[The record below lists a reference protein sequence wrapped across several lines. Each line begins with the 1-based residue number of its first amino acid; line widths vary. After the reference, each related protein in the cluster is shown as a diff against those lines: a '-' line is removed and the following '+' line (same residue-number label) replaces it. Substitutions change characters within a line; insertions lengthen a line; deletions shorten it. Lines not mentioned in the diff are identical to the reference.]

1 MHFYTVHPKYTMA
14 YIETKRINGK
24 EYRYLRESVRL
35 PDGRVVHRNVE
46 YLGPVKP
53 VYKKE

>member
-1 MHFYTVHPKYTMA
+1 MA